1 MEMKTKKVMLFQ
13 NKSVSKYIFIGAML
27 AFPLIHFAIFWVY
40 INFNTF
46 ALTFQKFNGEEF
58 VFPGFAECFDNY
70 EVIFRAFFMP
80 REAGG
85 QIILQ
90 NALFNSLYAF
100 LINVVILMPLSII
113 CAYVLSF
120 RIKGEGFF
128 RTVFYIPNIIA
139 ITVMIMLY
147 KYMFNDK
154 FGPLY
159 FMFKSFGVE
168 KIWFDLSVE
177 STTIWPLI
185 IFYCIWAGLGV
196 NMILMSSAIS
206 RIPPEILESCQ
217 LDGIGFWHQLWSIV
231 IPLVWS
237 TISTV
242 IVLGVLAMF
251 NFFIQPYLMAGADGG
266 YEGQTMTIPIYIFNV
281 VQSGSTAGYSTA
293 ATVGIF
299 VSIIG
304 MPIIF
309 FTKWLTERFFRDV
322 DF

>member
-1 MEMKTKKVMLFQ
+1 METKTKKGVPFK
-13 NKSVSKYIFIGAML
+13 NKNISKYAFISAML

-40 INFNTF
+40 VNLGTLT
-46 ALTFQKFNGEEF
+46 LTFQKFNGEEF
-58 VFPGFAECFDNY
+58 VFPGLTECFDNY
-70 EVIFRAFFMP
+70 ATVFKAFFMP
-80 REAGG
+80 KDAGG
-85 QIILQ
+85 QIILK
-90 NALFNSLYAF
+90 NALANSMYAF
-100 LINVVILMPLSII
+100 LINIVILLPLSVI

-120 RIKGEGFF
+120 KIKGEGIF

-147 KYMFNDK
+147 KYMFSDK

-159 FMFKSFGVE
+159 FLLKSFGID
-168 KIWFDLSVE
+168 KIWFDLSME

-185 IFYCIWAGLGV
+185 VIYCVWAGLGV

-217 LDGIGFWHQLWSIV
+217 LEGVGFWRQLWSIV
-231 IPLVWS
+231 IPLIWS

-242 IVLGVLAMF
+242 IVLGILAMF
-251 NFFIQPYLMAGADGG
+251 NFFNQPYLMAGADGG
-266 YEGQTMTIPIYIFNV
+266 YEGQTLTIPIYIFNV
-281 VQSGSTAGYSTA
+281 VQSGSTAGYANA
-293 ATVGIF
+293 ATIGIF
-299 VSIIG
+299 VSLIG

-309 FTKWLTERFFRDV
+309 VTKWLTERFFRDV